1 MRYCLSKQELSH
13 YIFSSII
20 LLLKSVYFIPC
31 RLRHIFRFFFFKLKN
46 VRYLL
51 FKVNTLRKDKS
62 DGQANDKVDKIF
74 SRNSR
79 HFQPEEISSKKLRF
93 QPFLHDLG
101 KVLILIFAKFWRI
114 WFLFRSRCRGLAQV
128 GPPLKITSKTEHL
141 QTRIR
146 ID

>member
-1 MRYCLSKQELSH
+1 MCHENTVFWILYSEYINHDYTKDPLYEVLSIEIGTKSL
-13 YIFSSII
+13 YIFFYN
-20 LLLKSVYFIPC
+20 LTDLD
-31 RLRHIFRFFFFKLKN
+31 IFFVSFFFKLKN

-114 WFLFRSRCRGLAQV
+114 WFLFRSRCRGLA
-128 GPPLKITSKTEHL
+128 
-141 QTRIR
+141 
-146 ID
+146 